1 MYYICR
7 VSIGCG
13 ILYFYSLHIE
23 IKEVEIQ
30 ESVAETTVEETKTE
44 QDIYE
49 AQGYA
54 AIPMEEPVPEGEE
67 EGGYFESGYMTLP
80 DEDPDED
87 KRTIVYPEN
96 YEEIAG
102 MRLYIFLLA
111 RFTP

>member
-1 MYYICR
+1 MYLN
-7 VSIGCG
+7 SFF
-13 ILYFYSLHIE
+13 LE

-30 ESVAETTVEETKTE
+30 EGAAEVAVEETKTE

-54 AIPMEEPVPEGEE
+54 AIPMEESVQEGEE

-102 MRLYIFLLA
+102 NS
-111 RFTP
+111 